1 MNGCISVK
9 SEEHLCET
17 NFCICLFSNAN
28 PGLKKHQF
36 VKRGY
41 QCLIAIYQD
50 AARTNQFQEYRI
62 MVTYPVPEVNWQW
75 WNGERTQCLARVD
88 EGGAVATAHTTWQ
101 QQCESV
107 RWSTGLCRSQ
117 CCGCDGV
124 CHYRHAAMTKDAK
137 VVHIKWGVKLVD
149 HFREKCTKHCV
160 ETRPQKSN
168 THIQIWSR
176 LTQCCVQCMPSADV
190 AASWT
195 LFSRSFETHCG
206 CHLLIVTCCFFLV
219 SLSLIFFESYR
230 RTHLFLVC
238 WLNPYV
244 CRFESRCLLVW
255 FNEFCDVDPTWSFCE
270 IRCVFL
276 VFDPFLSK
284 QNRSKLN
291 LPQQNDQAK
300 KSH

>member
-1 MNGCISVK
+1 MVK
-9 SEEHLCET
+9 WWTH
-17 NFCICLFSNAN
+17 
-28 PGLKKHQF
+28 
-36 VKRGY
+36 
-41 QCLIAIYQD
+41 
-50 AARTNQFQEYRI
+50 
-62 MVTYPVPEVNWQW
+62 PVP
-75 WNGERTQCLARVD
+75 CRVD

-206 CHLLIVTCCFFLV
+206 CHLLIVTCCFFGKPQPYFFRVVPSYPSVFGLLV
-219 SLSLIFFESYR
+219 KSLCLSLWITMFAGLIQWVLWCWSHLIF
-230 RTHLFLVC
+230 LWNPLCFLG
-238 WLNPYV
+238 
-244 CRFESRCLLVW
+244 VW
-255 FNEFCDVDPTWSFCE
+255 SISIQT
-270 IRCVFL
+270 
-276 VFDPFLSK
+276 K
-284 QNRSKLN
+284 
-291 LPQQNDQAK
+291 
-300 KSH
+300 